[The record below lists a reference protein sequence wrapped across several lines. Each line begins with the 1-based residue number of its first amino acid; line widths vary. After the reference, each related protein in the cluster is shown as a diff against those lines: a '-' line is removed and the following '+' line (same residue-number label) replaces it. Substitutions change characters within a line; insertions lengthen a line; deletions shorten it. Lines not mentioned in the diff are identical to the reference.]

1 MYCPNCGSELA
12 EGAKFCGNCGKAVN
26 SAPAEQK
33 PVDMN
38 EIFGEYFSPAG
49 NTGTTQNTRSTNP
62 EAPAKPKKKKKK
74 GAGLLGILVTV
85 VVVVVV
91 RLLVSGVFMGLDK
104 GIEAAEDAIERKKQ
118 EELDE
123 TLAAAESEEELQAAL
138 EAMDAEANGEANP
151 EYLDVFER
159 NGLAATSSVVVYVG
173 VNERSFVTEDEDGW
187 IYRYEFGYDD
197 DIVEIMVDT
206 IYIPLANYSP
216 EEYDALEANYR
227 DYFADVDALDC
238 CSLDIISTED
248 YMIITIVQED
258 MDDEAN
264 IDALE
269 ATGYMTTT
277 GTGKLSMS
285 AMGESLLEEGYIE
298 K

>member
-12 EGAKFCGNCGKAVN
+12 EGVKFCGNCGTAVN
-26 SAPAEQK
+26 SAPAEPK
-33 PVDMN
+33 TVDMN
-38 EIFGEYFSPAG
+38 EVFGEYFSPAG
-49 NTGTTQNTRSTNP
+49 NTGTTHNARST
-62 EAPAKPKKKKKK
+62 APAKPKKKKKK

-138 EAMDAEANGEANP
+138 EAMDAKANGKANP

-159 NGLAATSSVVVYVG
+159 NGLAATSSIVAYVG

-187 IYRYEFGYDD
+187 IFRYEFGYDD
-197 DIVEIMVDT
+197 DIVEVMVDT
-206 IYIPLANYSP
+206 IYIPLADYSP
-216 EEYDALEANYR
+216 EEYDDLEANYR

-238 CSLDIISTED
+238 CSLDITSTED

-285 AMGESLLEEGYIE
+285 SMGESLLEEGYIE

>member
-12 EGAKFCGNCGKAVN
+12 EGAKFCGNCGTAVN
-26 SAPAEQK
+26 SAPAEPK
-33 PVDMN
+33 TLDFN
-38 EIFGEYFSPAG
+38 ETFGEYFSPAG
-49 NTGTTQNTRSTNP
+49 NAGTTNNARST
-62 EAPAKPKKKKKK
+62 APAKPKKKKKK
-74 GAGLLGILVTV
+74 GAGLLGILATI

-138 EAMDAEANGEANP
+138 EAMDAKANGKANP

-197 DIVEIMVDT
+197 DIVEVMVDT